1 MKNLFVTAALL
12 ASAAAAQASPVPQ
25 SSPTKYAFSYVTSRG
40 TLTGSLMGVLQ
51 ADHNTI
57 VVSSVLDFAKF
68 NGVAGVSL
76 SVVESLTTVLGGP
89 FKFATTTLD
98 GSAQDLYNGTAN
110 AIDGFFLTKGVGGI
124 VAAYRYDNLFSSG
137 SSYGGRTEAYSA
149 ANWSI
154 NAVNAVP
161 EPTSLLLAGLGLA
174 AVAASRR
181 RAHA

>member
-12 ASAAAAQASPVPQ
+12 ASAAAQATPVPL
-25 SSPTKYAFSYVTSRG
+25 SSPTEYAFSYVTSGG
-40 TLTGSLMGVLQ
+40 TLSGSLMGVLQ

-57 VVSSVLDFAKF
+57 IVSSVLDFAKF
-68 NGVAGVSL
+68 NGVAGGVAL
-76 SVVESLTTVLGGP
+76 SFLSSMSSFYGGP
-89 FKFATTTLD
+89 TYAPTTSLD
-98 GSAQDLYNGTAN
+98 GSAQDFIAGSVNVSQ
-110 AIDGFFLTKGVGGI
+110 GFLLTKNAVGYANDI
-124 VAAYRYDNLFSSG
+124 FSSSPMFG
-137 SSYGGRTEAYSA
+137 NRYEAYSA

-181 RAHA
+181 RAQA